1 MLLYTKAHESI
12 TMSKKYTK
20 LPRGMTWDDVN
31 ASIRRRKFL
40 KELKTPTK
48 KSDWVTALTHDG
60 TDFEIK
66 TNKRTGDFWVSHG

>member
-1 MLLYTKAHESI
+1 
-12 TMSKKYTK
+12 
-20 LPRGMTWDDVN
+20 MTRKDVN

-48 KSDWVTALTHDG
+48 KSDWANLTHDG

-66 TNKRTGDFWVSHG
+66 TNTKTGDFWVSYG